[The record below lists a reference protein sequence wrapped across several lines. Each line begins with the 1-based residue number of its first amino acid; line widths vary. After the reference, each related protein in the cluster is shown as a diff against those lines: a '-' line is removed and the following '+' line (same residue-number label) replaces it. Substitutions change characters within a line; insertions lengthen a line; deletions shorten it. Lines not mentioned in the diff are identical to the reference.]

1 MKHFVAYHSTDAMG
15 HELEHGSEFRFYSS
29 KPRAFLEQAIGERVW
44 VITGTRDDAGSM
56 IYRLAEVYTPLE
68 ISVADT
74 GGFAFSVV
82 GHEGRAIQP
91 AIILNHFEWF
101 RNLRRSLANF
111 SLGFSEI
118 RQPEVISGL
127 TELVPS
133 N

>member
-15 HELEHGSEFRFYSS
+15 HELEHGTDFRFYSS

-44 VITGTRDDAGSM
+44 VIAGTRDDAGSM
-56 IYRLAEVYTPLE
+56 IYRLAEVYIPSE

-82 GHEGRAIQP
+82 GREGRAIQP
-91 AIILNHFEWF
+91 AIILNDFDWF
-101 RNLRRSLANF
+101 QSLRRSLANF
-111 SLGFSEI
+111 SLGFSEV

-127 TELVPS
+127 AELVPGD
-133 N
+133 